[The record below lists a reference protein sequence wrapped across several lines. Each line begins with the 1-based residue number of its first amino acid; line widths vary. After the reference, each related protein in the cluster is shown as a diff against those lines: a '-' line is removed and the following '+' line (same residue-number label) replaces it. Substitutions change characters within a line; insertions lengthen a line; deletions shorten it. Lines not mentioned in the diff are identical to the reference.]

1 MSDITIKGRAKI
13 VKIYNLAEIEGLDI
27 DNFDLNSKE
36 EIDELYNSLNELT
49 EIGEADSIS
58 STIII
63 NGINADDA
71 TITVDNQEL
80 TVDDIIL
87 KNENIKHIIADI
99 EHAKEGD
106 LFFIKTLEGE
116 GTWNFKSDKDIKTV
130 NNISLEYAD
139 CSIMFD
145 QFDLLREGYLDFICD
160 TILPETISH
169 KGVHIELDEFYL
181 TPTQSYGELYLLK
194 KELISKSKILERIT
208 DSGRV
213 LAGTDFD
220 VDDIEAN

>member
-1 MSDITIKGRAKI
+1 MSNITIKGHAKI
-13 VKIYNLAEIEGLDI
+13 VKIYNLSEFDSLEI
-27 DNFDLNSKE
+27 DNFDLSSKE
-36 EIDELYNSLNELT
+36 GVDELYNYLNELT
-49 EIGEADSIS
+49 DIGEADSES
-58 STIII
+58 STVTI
-63 NGINADDA
+63 NGLDADDA
-71 TITVDNQEL
+71 TIVVDNQEL
-80 TVDDIIL
+80 SVDDLIL
-87 KNENIKHIIADI
+87 KNENLKHIITDI

-116 GTWNFKSDKDIKTV
+116 GTWYLKSDKDIKKV
-130 NNISLEYAD
+130 NDIYLEYAD
-139 CSIMFD
+139 CSTMFD

-160 TILPETISH
+160 TILPETISY

-181 TPTQSYGELYLLK
+181 NPTQSYGELYILK